1 MRRVIAIVTAIFA
14 LGCSRGTD
22 DVAAD
27 STTAAPTAETIA
39 KSAIPDSV
47 MLSDSMAAEATRL
60 NICGSYPNCGGSAC
74 FGNQQRCSCRKDD
87 ANKQCTV
94 SACRHDPSCPRSD

>member
-1 MRRVIAIVTAIFA
+1 MRRTSIVVGMLLI
-14 LGCSRGTD
+14 LGCSK
-22 DVAAD
+22 AAETPAVD
-27 STTAAPTAETIA
+27 TTAAATTSTMA

-47 MLSDSMAAEATRL
+47 MLSDSMMAEASRMNL
-60 NICGSYPNCGGSAC
+60 CGTYPSCAGSAC

-94 SACRHDPSCPRSD
+94 SACRHDSSCPRK